1 MIELTRTRA
10 SATPVLKVLG
20 LGGAGCNILDRLILD
35 GFDVTQAVAL
45 NTDLQALNGSV
56 APEKIH
62 LGKLTTRGLGAG
74 GDPEVGYTA
83 AEEAADDVAAAI
95 GSSNMV
101 FLCAG
106 LGGGT
111 GSGAAP
117 LVAHLARKA
126 GATVIALVTLP

>member
-35 GFDVTQAVAL
+35 GFDVTQVAAL

-74 GDPEVGYTA
+74 GDPEVGYSA
-83 AEEAADDVAAAI
+83 AEEATDEVGAVLA
-95 GSSNMV
+95 GSD
-101 FLCAG
+101 
-106 LGGGT
+106 
-111 GSGAAP
+111 
-117 LVAHLARKA
+117 
-126 GATVIALVTLP
+126 I

>member
-1 MIELTRTRA
+1 MIELTRLRA
-10 SATPVLKVLG
+10 SGAPTIKVLG

-62 LGKLTTRGLGAG
+62 LGKTTTRGLGAG
-74 GDPEVGYTA
+74 GDPELGYSA
-83 AEEAADDVAAAI
+83 AEEAADDIAAVI
-95 GSSNMV
+95 GSSDMV
-101 FLCAG
+101 FVCAG

-111 GSGAAP
+111 GTH
-117 LVAHLARKA
+117 V
-126 GATVIALVTLP
+126 TFVITRFE